1 MAAEAL
7 IQSLFQP
14 LYGLCGP
21 ATSTT
26 VVSTVQALERTI
38 GLVRSSVV
46 SAPTACTS
54 QLLALTRPTETS
66 GTTGG
71 LCAAWRADISFLFP
85 PFPATLF
92 VDFGVV

>member
-21 ATSTT
+21 AASST
-26 VVSTVQALERTI
+26 VVSAFQALKRTI
-38 GLVRSSVV
+38 GLVRSAIVTT
-46 SAPTACTS
+46 PTACTS
-54 QLLALTRPTETS
+54 QLLALARPTTTT

-92 VDFGVV
+92 VETGVV